1 MNNGDIDIEHK
12 IRNIIYVAVNDVLR
26 VQDFI
31 LHVEKKISTR
41 IEGWMET
48 ANNYKRETWIEDFW
62 ETKTLV
68 PPLTFSRN
76 EEFSKLAP
84 DIR

>member
-31 LHVEKKISTR
+31 LHVKKKISTR
-41 IEGWMET
+41 IEG
-48 ANNYKRETWIEDFW
+48 
-62 ETKTLV
+62 
-68 PPLTFSRN
+68 
-76 EEFSKLAP
+76 
-84 DIR
+84 